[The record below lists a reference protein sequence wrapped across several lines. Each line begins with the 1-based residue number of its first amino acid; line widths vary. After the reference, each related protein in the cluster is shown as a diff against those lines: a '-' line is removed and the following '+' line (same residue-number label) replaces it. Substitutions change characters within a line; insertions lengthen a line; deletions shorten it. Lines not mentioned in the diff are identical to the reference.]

1 MSVPFSNRLSFRRPK
16 DTAKTYVE
24 QPGFGDVEALLEGI
38 DTGEVE
44 CVTLYGP
51 ENEKLCVLG
60 KPGFYHLTLFI
71 DETDGYAFDDGSGDI
86 TKIDI
91 AGDYWLSFRVCKD
104 KQVLIDAAR
113 RFYASGDPLAGGRWL
128 RFSEDNPAP

>member
-1 MSVPFSNRLSFRRPK
+1 MSVPFANRLSFRRPK
-16 DTAKTYVE
+16 DRTKTYVE

-38 DTGEVE
+38 DRGEVE

-51 ENEKLCVLG
+51 QDEKLYVLG
-60 KPGFYHLTLFI
+60 KPGLYHLTLFI
-71 DETDGYAFDDGSGDI
+71 DETDGYAFDDGSGDT

-91 AGDYWLSFRVCKD
+91 AGDYWPSFRVCKD

-113 RFYASGDPLAGGRWL
+113 RFYASGDHPNGERWL
-128 RFSEDNPAP
+128 HFSED